1 MRTVIT
7 GGIGSGKSYVC
18 RLLERRGISIYDCD
32 AAAKR
37 LMATSDELQQKLCRL
52 VGDDVY
58 KDGRLQKAVLAKFLL
73 ASEANKQAVND
84 VVHPAVA
91 DDFDRSGLKW
101 MESAIYF
108 ESGFFRRVSMD
119 LVVCVA
125 APDEVRIERIMQRDH
140 LSRQK
145 AKEWVD
151 KQMPQDEILTLSD
164 VRIINDGRTELEP
177 QIDELL
183 QRIDNNSLQ

>member
-18 RLLERRGISIYDCD
+18 RLLEQRGIKIYDCD

-37 LMATSDELQQKLCRL
+37 LMATSEKLKEGLCKL
-52 VGDDVY
+52 VGNDVY
-58 KDGRLQKAVLAKFLL
+58 KDGQLQKALLAKFLL
-73 ASEANKQAVND
+73 TSEGNKQAVND

-91 DDFDRSGLKW
+91 DDFNRSGLNW

-125 APDEVRIERIMQRDH
+125 APNDVRVQRIMKRDG
-140 LSRQK
+140 LTRQK
-145 AKEWVD
+145 AQEWID
-151 KQMPQDEILTLSD
+151 NQMSQEEVMILSD
-164 VRIINDGRTELEP
+164 VRIINDGKTELEP

-183 QRIDNNSLQ
+183 QRVDNTL

>member
-18 RLLERRGISIYDCD
+18 RLLEQRGIAIYDCD

-37 LMATSDELQQKLCRL
+37 LMANSAELQQKLCRL

-58 KDGRLQKAVLAKFLL
+58 SDGRLQKAVLTKFLL

-91 DDFDRSGLKW
+91 DDFNRSGLNW
-101 MESAIYF
+101 MECAIFF

-125 APDEVRIERIMQRDH
+125 APDEVRIERIMERDH
-140 LSRQK
+140 LSRRK

-151 KQMPQDEILTLSD
+151 SQMPQDEILTLSD
-164 VRIINDGRTELEP
+164 MRIINDGCTELEP

-183 QRIDNNSLQ
+183 QRIDNT